1 MIIREAY
8 INDIAALHKIRI
20 AVREN
25 MLPDPKMITT
35 DEYAEFLTGRG
46 KGWLCE
52 TNNEVAGFAIVDL
65 VKNNIW
71 ALFVAPGHEGK
82 GIGKKLHDAM
92 LEWYFIHTTEKIW
105 LGTSPNTRAEK
116 FYRKAGW
123 KEIGKRPNGEIHFEM
138 SAENWKHAS
147 SV

>member
-1 MIIREAY
+1 MLIREAQ
-8 INDIAALHKIRI
+8 IKDITQLHKIRVS
-20 AVREN
+20 VREN
-25 MLPDPKMITT
+25 ILPNPDLITAE
-35 DEYAEFLTGRG
+35 EYEEFLTKRG

-52 TNNEVAGFAIVDL
+52 LENEIAGFAIVDL

-71 ALFVAPGHEGK
+71 ALFVAPAHEGK

-92 LEWYFIHTTEKIW
+92 LEWYFVHTNENVW
-105 LGTSPNTRAEK
+105 LGTCPNTRAEK

-123 KEIGKRPNGEIHFEM
+123 TEIGKRPNGEIHFVM
-138 SAENWKHAS
+138 KAENWK